1 MAHRVRFPLHC
12 PDRALAGP
20 LWELAVHRL
29 AACVFF
35 MASMSALAACS
46 PESAGDAG
54 DSSAGSRDNDPNTFR
69 ASVNPDHAYAG
80 EWAATPNHCND
91 ARKVWTVEPRR
102 MAIQHVRFCVFDEDI
117 FMADGKGDKPT
128 TWSAGATCLAEGK
141 QSHDFLFFRVKDNL
155 REMRVT
161 FNDSSSVDLVR
172 CPIKS

>member
-1 MAHRVRFPLHC
+1 MAIADEDAAIAAFQADLGSRVLR
-12 PDRALAGP
+12 D
-20 LWELAVHRL
+20 
-29 AACVFF
+29 
-35 MASMSALAACS
+35 
-46 PESAGDAG
+46 GDAG
-54 DSSAGSRDNDPNTFR
+54 YD
-69 ASVNPDHAYAG
+69 
-80 EWAATPNHCND
+80 D

-141 QSHDFLFFRVKDNL
+141 KSHDFLFFRVKDNL